1 MYLIDILNIMLITG
15 ILGGIVN
22 YYSDTNKV
30 TETQVKKRPVMEC
43 LLLGIA
49 ATLIVPLFLKIA
61 DSKLIENIQIP
72 AENIIKKNKAEIH
85 LYNVYNKIDSTGKTI
100 KVDTI
105 KNSSP
110 IANQKVSLKQNEKLY
125 TETAARDYL
134 LWIAYCMLAAAAGMR
149 FIDLLINKFLTQ
161 EYINKVEEAK
171 NVAVHEK
178 ENLEGEIAKKDEK
191 KIQHIIANERLEF
204 ETVSEGAKTHGKIMS
219 DMILPKLPP
228 ITNPD
233 DPQKGRFGGRDHM
246 NGRTLSVSYRD
257 SNIPGFL
264 DLIIRVTADH
274 QENKLKGYLYLFL
287 HDSFPKSLIKI
298 EAEGKTEV
306 SYDVVS
312 YGAFTI
318 GAIVDN
324 GTTYLEC
331 DIKELKHFPDDFRNR

>member
-1 MYLIDILNIMLITG
+1 MYLIDILKIMLVTG
-15 ILGGIVN
+15 LLGGIVN
-22 YYSDTNKV
+22 YCSDANIV
-30 TETQVKKRPVMEC
+30 TETQVKKRPVLEC

-72 AENIIKKNKAEIH
+72 AENLIKKTKADIH
-85 LYNVYNKIDSTGKTI
+85 SYNVYNRIDSTGKTI
-100 KVDTI
+100 KIDTI
-105 KNSSP
+105 KNNNP
-110 IANQKVSLKQNEKLY
+110 TINQKEPIKQSEKLY
-125 TETAARDYL
+125 AESAARDYL

-204 ETVSEGAKTHGKIMS
+204 ETLPDEANIDGKIIP

-274 QENKLKGYLYLFL
+274 EENKLKGYLYLFL

-312 YGAFTI
+312 YGAFTV

-324 GTTYLEC
+324 GATYLEC
-331 DIKELKHFPDDFRNR
+331 DIAELKHFPNDFRNR